1 MRTLSRINEQY
12 RICFRWSDTR
22 AVDVE
27 IVDYHYYEDSMTR
40 ELRLPKYRLPTPPG
54 RLLLAEFIEPL
65 GLTVTAFAKHIG
77 IGRDRVSEIIHG
89 RRRVTPDTAMRLS
102 IALGTSVQFWLNAQL
117 ATDLYAAQSSANRNA
132 LKKIKRISSRSS
144 AA

>member
-1 MRTLSRINEQY
+1 MPH
-12 RICFRWSDTR
+12 
-22 AVDVE
+22 E
-27 IVDYHYYEDSMTR
+27 I
-40 ELRLPKYRLPTPPG
+40 RLPKHRPPTKPG
-54 RLLLAEFIEPL
+54 KLLSEEFMEPL

-77 IGRDRVSEIIHG
+77 IGRDRLSEIVHG

-117 ATDLYAAQSSANRNA
+117 ATDLYDAQRSASTRA
-132 LKKIKRISSRSS
+132 LKKIKPISG